1 MANTPCG
8 CIKGKYDFYI
18 NEINCDKIL
27 YQDLSLW
34 MEGENYV
41 VPDTYEVEFYSLSGG
56 EKTLIKKIEVKGV
69 GITNIADLLPISDAV
84 YEVKTVSCQN
94 TYYKWVAVLP
104 KLQCCLDKYLA
115 SDEYDIEKHR
125 EAERLLNGTRTTALF
140 NQPNQAVE
148 YYKMAKKLI
157 DRLNCDCSVTH

>member
-41 VPDTYEVEFYSLSGG
+41 VPDKYEIEVYSQSGG
-56 EKTLIKKIEVKGV
+56 TKTLIKKIEVNGL
-69 GITNIADLLPISDAV
+69 GITDISKLLLLKDAV
-84 YEVKTVSCQN
+84 YELKVVSCQN
-94 TYYKWVAVLP
+94 TYYRWVAVLP
-104 KLQCCLDKYLA
+104 KMQCCLDKYMA
-115 SDEYDIEKHR
+115 SEEYDLYKHR
-125 EAERLLNGTRTTALF
+125 EAERLLNGARTTALF
-140 NQPNQAVE
+140 NQPKQAVE

-157 DRLNCDCSVTH
+157 DRLQCDC

>member
-56 EKTLIKKIEVKGV
+56 EKTLIKKIEVKGT
-69 GITNIADLLPISDAV
+69 GNNKHCRPFTHIRCSIRSKNCILS
-84 YEVKTVSCQN
+84 
-94 TYYKWVAVLP
+94 
-104 KLQCCLDKYLA
+104 KYLLQVGG
-115 SDEYDIEKHR
+115 S
-125 EAERLLNGTRTTALF
+125 TT
-140 NQPNQAVE
+140 
-148 YYKMAKKLI
+148 
-157 DRLNCDCSVTH
+157 